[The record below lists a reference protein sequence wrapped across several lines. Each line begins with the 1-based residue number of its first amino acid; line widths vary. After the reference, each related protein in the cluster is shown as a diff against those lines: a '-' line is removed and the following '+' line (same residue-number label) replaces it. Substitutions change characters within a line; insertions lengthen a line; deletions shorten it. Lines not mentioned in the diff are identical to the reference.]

1 VPLRL
6 VGSEMCIRDS
16 LIPVQQGPELW
27 RLISHRDPGCD
38 KVLIKVS

>member
-16 LIPVQQGPELW
+16 LKALWANWQSQQQNKEAPAFADA
-27 RLISHRDPGCD
+27 S
-38 KVLIKVS
+38 